1 MKSSIYLLI
10 LLAAI
15 CLLSLKPTAPAR
27 LQSSKVVFN
36 PADFKRDFSS
46 YNWKTCLI
54 TAKLSEL
61 SYDNEDTIRIVVS
74 SINKQYRTSLK
85 YKFIESKGHNNV
97 QLLLAGTKDYCIVAF
112 RGSKEFLDWVADGR
126 IRPYQNID
134 TVLLKGLAS
143 GHAGFRSSMI
153 QLINA
158 DIYKQ
163 IDTFIRDSLKAD
175 PKKIPFYTTGHSY
188 GAALAELFIMMAA
201 DYHYNYKG
209 TYAFAPPLAIV
220 SKEAKMISSRYGN
233 VIYDIV
239 NYKDYVTRGGFRGTY
254 SHFGKYFRLCDGVL
268 YHVDSVS
275 YVKYSLHEKTSL
287 QLLKDHRI
295 AHYIEKLSNP
305 VNNEEEV
312 VKRYRNREGQ
322 TLCREIN

>member
-1 MKSSIYLLI
+1 MKSSIFLLLLI
-10 LLAAI
+10 S
-15 CLLSLKPTAPAR
+15 CFSLSYKKPGRLKSTE
-27 LQSSKVVFN
+27 VIFN
-36 PADFKRDFSS
+36 PSDFRTDFTS
-46 YNWKTCLI
+46 YNWKTCLMM
-54 TAKLSEL
+54 ARLSEL
-61 SYDNEDTIRIVVS
+61 SYDNEDTIRTVVS
-74 SINKQYRTSLK
+74 AINKQYHAGLK
-85 YKFIESKGHNNV
+85 YQFIESKGHNNV

-126 IRPYQNID
+126 IRPYHNID
-134 TVLLKGLAS
+134 TVLLKGLVS

-153 QLINA
+153 QLIHA
-158 DIYKQ
+158 DIYTR
-163 IDTFIRDSLKAD
+163 INAFIKDSLGAD
-175 PKKIPFYTTGHSY
+175 LKKIPFYTTGHSY

-201 DYHYNYKG
+201 DHQYNYKG

-233 VIYDIV
+233 IIYDIV

-295 AHYIEKLSNP
+295 ANYIENLSNP
-305 VNNEEEV
+305 VNNETEV
-312 VKRYRNREGQ
+312 EKRYRNKEGQ
-322 TLCREIN
+322 KLCRAVH